1 MSGNGD
7 SQQENQTQV
16 CLGGA
21 GIPGV
26 VSGLV
31 RTLGFVSE
39 VRGFPGG
46 SVVKNPPANAGV
58 TGLIP
63 GSGKYPG
70 EGNGNILAWE
80 IPWKEGP
87 GGLQSMISQRVRHDM
102 ATRDQQ

>member
-31 RTLGFVSE
+31 RTLGFVS
-39 VRGFPGG
+39 
-46 SVVKNPPANAGV
+46 
-58 TGLIP
+58 
-63 GSGKYPG
+63 
-70 EGNGNILAWE
+70 
-80 IPWKEGP
+80 
-87 GGLQSMISQRVRHDM
+87 
-102 ATRDQQ
+102 